1 MIRDS
6 EISKI
11 YENVIVENDREL
23 IDSPEYQTL
32 RHKID
37 RNEDKLRE
45 MIGKEK
51 FRKYEE
57 FMEDHCELSELCNEY
72 YFIKGFSKANK
83 LRDEA
88 LMR

>member
-23 IDSPEYQTL
+23 IDSLEYQTL

-37 RNEDKLRE
+37 KNEDILKEL
-45 MIGKEK
+45 IGKEK
-51 FRKYEE
+51 FKKYED
-57 FMEDHCELSELCNEY
+57 FMEDYCELSELCNEF

>member
-11 YENVIVENDREL
+11 YENVIVENDRDL
-23 IDSPEYQTL
+23 IDSLEYQTI

-45 MIGKEK
+45 LIGKEK
-51 FRKYEE
+51 FKKYED
-57 FMEDHCELSELCNEY
+57 FMEDYCELSELCNEF

>member
-1 MIRDS
+1 MISDS

-23 IDSPEYQTL
+23 INSLEYQTL
-32 RHKID
+32 RNKINS
-37 RNEDKLRE
+37 NEDKLRE
-45 MIGKEK
+45 LIGKEK
-51 FRKYEE
+51 FRKYED
-57 FMEDHCELSELCNEY
+57 FMEDYCELSELCNEY

>member
-23 IDSPEYQTL
+23 IDSLEYQTL

-37 RNEDKLRE
+37 RNEDKLKE
-45 MIGKEK
+45 LIGKEK
-51 FRKYEE
+51 FKQYED
-57 FMEDHCELSELCNEY
+57 FMEDYCELSELCNEY
-72 YFIKGFSKANK
+72 YFIKGFSKANR

>member
-23 IDSPEYQTL
+23 IDSLEYQTL
-32 RHKID
+32 RHKLD

-45 MIGKEK
+45 LIGKEK
-51 FRKYEE
+51 FKKYEE
-57 FMEDHCELSELCNEY
+57 FMEDYCELSELCNEY

-88 LMR
+88 LSK

>member
-11 YENVIVENDREL
+11 YENVIVENDKEL
-23 IDSPEYQTL
+23 IDSLEYQTL

-37 RNEDKLRE
+37 RNEDKLKE
-45 MIGKEK
+45 LIGKEK
-51 FRKYEE
+51 FRQYEE
-57 FMEDHCELSELCNEY
+57 FMEDYCELSELCNEF

-88 LMR
+88 LMK

>member
-11 YENVIVENDREL
+11 YENVIVENDKEL
-23 IDSPEYQTL
+23 IDSLEYQTI

-37 RNEDKLRE
+37 NNENKLRE
-45 MIGKEK
+45 LIGKEK
-51 FRKYEE
+51 FRQYEE
-57 FMEDHCELSELCNEY
+57 FMEDYCELSELCNEY
-72 YFIKGFSKANK
+72 YFIKGFSKANQI
-83 LRDEA
+83 RDEA

>member
-11 YENVIVENDREL
+11 YENTIVENDKDL
-23 IDSPEYQTL
+23 IDSLEYQTI

-37 RNEDKLRE
+37 KNEDKLRE
-45 MIGKEK
+45 LIGKEK
-51 FRKYEE
+51 FRQYEE
-57 FMEDHCELSELCNEY
+57 FMEDYCELSELCNEF

>member
-11 YENVIVENDREL
+11 YENVIVENDKEL
-23 IDSPEYQTL
+23 IDSLEYQTL

-37 RNEDKLRE
+37 KNEDILKEL
-45 MIGKEK
+45 IGKEK
-51 FRKYEE
+51 FKKYED
-57 FMEDHCELSELCNEY
+57 FMEDYCELSELCNEY

>member
-11 YENVIVENDREL
+11 YENVIVENDGEL
-23 IDSPEYQTL
+23 IDSLEYQTL
-32 RHKID
+32 RNKINS
-37 RNEDKLRE
+37 NEDKLRE
-45 MIGKEK
+45 LIGKEK
-51 FRKYEE
+51 FRKYED
-57 FMEDHCELSELCNEY
+57 FMEDYCELSELCNEY

-88 LMR
+88 LIK

>member
-1 MIRDS
+1 MIRNS

-11 YENVIVENDREL
+11 YENVIEENDREL
-23 IDSPEYQTL
+23 IDSLEYQTI

-45 MIGKEK
+45 LIGKEK
-51 FRKYEE
+51 FKKYED
-57 FMEDHCELSELCNEY
+57 FMEDYCELSELCNEF

>member
-11 YENVIVENDREL
+11 YENVIVENDKEL
-23 IDSPEYQTL
+23 IDSLEYQTL

-37 RNEDKLRE
+37 RNEDKLKE
-45 MIGKEK
+45 LIGKEK
-51 FRKYEE
+51 FKQYED
-57 FMEDHCELSELCNEY
+57 FMEDYCELSELCNEY

>member
-23 IDSPEYQTL
+23 IDSLEYQTL

-45 MIGKEK
+45 LSGKEK
-51 FRKYEE
+51 FKKYED
-57 FMEDHCELSELCNEY
+57 FMEDYCELSELCNEF

>member
-23 IDSPEYQTL
+23 IDSHEYQTL

-37 RNEDKLRE
+37 RNEDKLKE
-45 MIGKEK
+45 LIGKEK
-51 FRKYEE
+51 FKQYEN
-57 FMEDHCELSELCNEY
+57 FMEDYYELSELCNEY

>member
-23 IDSPEYQTL
+23 IDSPEYQAL

>member
-11 YENVIVENDREL
+11 YENVIEENDREL
-23 IDSPEYQTL
+23 IDSLEYQTL

-37 RNEDKLRE
+37 KNEDILKEL
-45 MIGKEK
+45 IGKEK
-51 FRKYEE
+51 FKKYED
-57 FMEDHCELSELCNEY
+57 FMEDYCELSELCNEF

>member
-11 YENVIVENDREL
+11 YENVIEENDREL
-23 IDSPEYQTL
+23 IDSLEYQTL

-45 MIGKEK
+45 LIGKEK
-51 FRKYEE
+51 FKKYED
-57 FMEDHCELSELCNEY
+57 FMEDYCELSELCNEF

>member
-11 YENVIVENDREL
+11 YENVIVENDKEL
-23 IDSPEYQTL
+23 IDSLEYQTL

-37 RNEDKLRE
+37 RNEDKLKE
-45 MIGKEK
+45 LIGKEK
-51 FRKYEE
+51 FKQYED
-57 FMEDHCELSELCNEY
+57 FMEDYCELSELCNEY

-83 LRDEA
+83 IRDEA

>member
-23 IDSPEYQTL
+23 IDSLEYQTL

-45 MIGKEK
+45 LIGKEK

-57 FMEDHCELSELCNEY
+57 FMEDHCELSELCNEF

-88 LMR
+88 LMK

>member
-11 YENVIVENDREL
+11 YENVIEENDREL
-23 IDSPEYQTL
+23 IDSLEYQTI
-32 RHKID
+32 RHKND
-37 RNEDKLRE
+37 KNEDKLRE
-45 MIGKEK
+45 LIGKEK
-51 FRKYEE
+51 FKKYED
-57 FMEDHCELSELCNEY
+57 FMEDYCELSELCNEF

>member
-11 YENVIVENDREL
+11 YENVIVENDKDL
-23 IDSPEYQTL
+23 IDSLEYQTL

-37 RNEDKLRE
+37 RNEDKLKE
-45 MIGKEK
+45 LIGKEK
-51 FRKYEE
+51 FKQYED
-57 FMEDHCELSELCNEY
+57 FMEDYCELSELCNEY

>member
-23 IDSPEYQTL
+23 IDSLEYQTL

-37 RNEDKLRE
+37 RNEDKLKE
-45 MIGKEK
+45 LIGKEK
-51 FRKYEE
+51 FKQYED
-57 FMEDHCELSELCNEY
+57 FMEDYCELSELCNEY

>member
-23 IDSPEYQTL
+23 IDSLEYQTL

-37 RNEDKLRE
+37 SNEDKLRE
-45 MIGKEK
+45 LIGKEK
-51 FRKYEE
+51 FKKYEN
-57 FMEDHCELSELCNEY
+57 FMEDYCELSELCNEF

>member
-11 YENVIVENDREL
+11 YESVIIENDRDL
-23 IDSPEYQTL
+23 IDSLEYQTL

-45 MIGKEK
+45 LIGKEK
-51 FRKYEE
+51 FKKYED
-57 FMEDHCELSELCNEY
+57 FMEDYCELSELCNEF

>member
-1 MIRDS
+1 MIRDN

-23 IDSPEYQTL
+23 IDSLEYQTL

-45 MIGKEK
+45 LIGKEK
-51 FRKYEE
+51 FKKYED
-57 FMEDHCELSELCNEY
+57 FMEDYCELSELCNEF

>member
-1 MIRDS
+1 MIKES
-6 EISKI
+6 EIGKI
-11 YENVIVENDREL
+11 YENVIVENDRDL
-23 IDSPEYQTL
+23 IESLEYRTI

-37 RNEDKLRE
+37 RNEDKLKE
-45 MIGKEK
+45 LIGKEK

-57 FMEDHCELSELCNEY
+57 FMEDYCELSELCNEY

-88 LMR
+88 LMK

>member
-11 YENVIVENDREL
+11 YENVIEENDKEL
-23 IDSPEYQTL
+23 IDSLEYQTI

-45 MIGKEK
+45 LIGKEK
-51 FRKYEE
+51 FKKYED
-57 FMEDHCELSELCNEY
+57 FMEDYCELSELCNEF

>member
-1 MIRDS
+1 MIKES
-6 EISKI
+6 EIGKI
-11 YENVIVENDREL
+11 YENVIVENDRDL
-23 IDSPEYQTL
+23 IDSLEYRTI

-37 RNEDKLRE
+37 RNEDKLKE
-45 MIGKEK
+45 LIGKEK

-57 FMEDHCELSELCNEY
+57 FMEDYCELSELCNEY

-88 LMR
+88 LMK

>member
-11 YENVIVENDREL
+11 YESVIVENDRDL
-23 IDSPEYQTL
+23 IDSREYQTL

-45 MIGKEK
+45 LIGKEK
-51 FRKYEE
+51 FKKYED
-57 FMEDHCELSELCNEY
+57 FMEDYCELSELCNEY

>member
-1 MIRDS
+1 MKSES

-11 YENVIVENDREL
+11 YEAVIVENDRNL
-23 IDSPEYQTL
+23 IDSLEYQTI

-37 RNEDKLRE
+37 RNEDKLKE
-45 MIGKEK
+45 LIGKEK

-57 FMEDHCELSELCNEY
+57 FMEDYCELSELCNEY

-88 LMR
+88 LMK

>member
-11 YENVIVENDREL
+11 YENVIEENDREL
-23 IDSPEYQTL
+23 IDSLEYQTL

-37 RNEDKLRE
+37 KNEDILKEL
-45 MIGKEK
+45 IGKEK
-51 FRKYEE
+51 FKKYEN
-57 FMEDHCELSELCNEY
+57 FMEDYCELSELCNEF

-88 LMR
+88 LSK

>member
-11 YENVIVENDREL
+11 YENVLVENDRNL
-23 IDSPEYQTL
+23 INSLEYQTL
-32 RHKID
+32 RNKINS
-37 RNEDKLRE
+37 NEDKLRKL
-45 MIGKEK
+45 IGKEK
-51 FRKYEE
+51 FRKYED
-57 FMEDHCELSELCNEY
+57 FMEDYCELSELCNEY

>member
-11 YENVIVENDREL
+11 YENVIVENDKDL
-23 IDSPEYQTL
+23 IDSLEYQTL

-37 RNEDKLRE
+37 RNEDKLKE
-45 MIGKEK
+45 LIGKEK
-51 FRKYEE
+51 FKQYED
-57 FMEDHCELSELCNEY
+57 FMEDYCELSDLCNEY

>member
-11 YENVIVENDREL
+11 YENVIVENDRDL
-23 IDSPEYQTL
+23 IDSLEYQTI

-45 MIGKEK
+45 LIGKEK
-51 FRKYEE
+51 FKKYED
-57 FMEDHCELSELCNEY
+57 FMEDYCELSELCNEY

-88 LMR
+88 LMK